1 MRLAELSNIISVAQQ
16 KKLSGGIT
24 CNHLKIQDNG
34 SRMLTVSGDVTVT
47 LKVFE
52 LTTNGA
58 NQLHRLMNS
67 TRSIISEKLNGGSGL
82 TGSVFLHKFDPIKK
96 KFTNDSDIYTV
107 AYNLNYIIKLE
118 QITMLS
124 QLSGNDFVLAVVDAI
139 SYKTDGAVSGG
150 LTVFGGGPSSISY
163 DTWRRY
169 PYLGAHE
176 FFHALKLSDLKGKT
190 ATKNLMY
197 EYAGTGHMEVT
208 NDQRLI
214 MNRYIIRNLDEM
226 YSSPYS
232 NPNLNTGANLRIFLN
247 KIKNGIKYNKS
258 KFR

>member
-1 MRLAELSNIISVAQQ
+1 
-16 KKLSGGIT
+16 
-24 CNHLKIQDNG
+24 
-34 SRMLTVSGDVTVT
+34 
-47 LKVFE
+47 
-52 LTTNGA
+52 
-58 NQLHRLMNS
+58 
-67 TRSIISEKLNGGSGL
+67 
-82 TGSVFLHKFDPIKK
+82 
-96 KFTNDSDIYTV
+96 
-107 AYNLNYIIKLE
+107 
-118 QITMLS
+118 MLS

-139 SYKTDGAVSGG
+139 TYRTDGAVSGG
-150 LTVFGGGPSSISY
+150 LTIFGGGPSSITY
-163 DTWRRY
+163 ETWRKY

-197 EYAGTGHMEVT
+197 EYGGANRMQVT

-247 KIKNGIKYNKS
+247 DSRNGFKYNKG